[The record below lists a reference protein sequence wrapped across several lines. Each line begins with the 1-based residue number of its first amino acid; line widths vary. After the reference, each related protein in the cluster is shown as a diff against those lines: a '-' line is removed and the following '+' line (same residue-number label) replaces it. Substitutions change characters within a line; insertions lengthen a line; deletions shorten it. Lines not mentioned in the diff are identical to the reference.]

1 METQNR
7 HHLLLVK
14 AFRVP
19 KWTRALLADSKQH
32 SHSAR
37 SSSLHSLVS
46 GQTIDETDS
55 TKSCGVMGKLLPSIL
70 SKTHTKVF
78 LALAYLGY
86 VGLSAHG
93 MTMLQ
98 EGVPL
103 AKLVSAKSEASQ
115 FFNARDK
122 YFRQNP
128 YRLQVV
134 IGGPLDYSDP
144 QVRTEV
150 DSLLSKVTNSPHI
163 DSSGAFDENWLDMLD
178 QAMEIK
184 SRFDGKATLN
194 SEEEFVIQLKELMA
208 R

>member
-1 METQNR
+1 M
-7 HHLLLVK
+7 
-14 AFRVP
+14 P
-19 KWTRALLADSKQH
+19 KWTRALLADSKQQ
-32 SHSAR
+32 SNSAR

-55 TKSCGVMGKLLPSIL
+55 TKSCGVMAKLLPNVL
-70 SKTHTKVF
+70 SKTATKII
-78 LALAYLGY
+78 LASIYLGY
-86 VGLSAHG
+86 VGLSAYG

-103 AKLVSAKSEASQ
+103 AKLVSGKSQASQ

-128 YRLQVV
+128 YRLQIV
-134 IGGPLDYSDP
+134 IGGPLDYLDP
-144 QVRTEV
+144 LVRTEI

-178 QAMEIK
+178 QAMKIK
-184 SRFDGKATLN
+184 SRFDGKTTL
-194 SEEEFVIQLKELMA
+194 STEEEFVIQLKELMA